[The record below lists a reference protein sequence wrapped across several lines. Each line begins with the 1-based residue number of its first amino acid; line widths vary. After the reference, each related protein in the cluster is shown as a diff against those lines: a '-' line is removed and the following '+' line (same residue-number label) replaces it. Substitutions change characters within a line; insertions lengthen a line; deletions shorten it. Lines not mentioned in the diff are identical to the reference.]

1 MMTLLQIAND
11 TLTTG
16 ATPELRR
23 LLAGIQQYDEMQ
35 AMYKVAGKIGMR
47 LLIDIL
53 TTFVLIRMIYFTV
66 YKHKDLFFTFFIFN
80 LIIFFL
86 AFLLNKVD
94 LSMGA
99 AFGLFAVFSMLRYKT
114 EEISIKDMSYLFLC
128 IAVGLISAVTK
139 IKDSPDSLEY
149 ILLAGINGTILLITF
164 LLETKVL
171 MKKETAKLIVYENIE
186 LIQPER
192 KEELLADIRKRTG
205 FNVHRYSIHKIDF
218 LKDAAQIKIY
228 YYE

>member
-1 MMTLLQIAND
+1 MTLLQIAND